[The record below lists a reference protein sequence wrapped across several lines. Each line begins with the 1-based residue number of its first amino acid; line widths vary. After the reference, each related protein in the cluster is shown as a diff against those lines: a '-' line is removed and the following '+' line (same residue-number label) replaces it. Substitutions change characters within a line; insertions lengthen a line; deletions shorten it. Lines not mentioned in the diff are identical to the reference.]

1 MARVQ
6 SQKVRQAVLVT
17 GDPVD
22 PNMLP
27 EKLQLF
33 NELGEPLMMGGGFAR
48 HEEVDTTAVM
58 IPGQIQ
64 ARDLELYPSVRIFK
78 IGTNRPARVRM
89 YPTAAM
95 RDADLL
101 RPIGTKP
108 PSSSN
113 HGRLLEV
120 VTGAGLLELV
130 LSPAV
135 DLTSVDAFDA
145 LFYVSVTNLGDTDGA
160 VAVTYHYFRTE

>member
-22 PNMLP
+22 PNTLP

-33 NELGEPLMMGGGFAR
+33 NELGEPLMLGGGFAR
-48 HEEVDTTAVM
+48 HEEEDTTAVLAG
-58 IPGQIQ
+58 GQVE
-64 ARDLELYPSVRIFK
+64 ARDLELYPSVRLFK

-95 RDADLL
+95 RDADLY
-101 RPIGTKP
+101 RPIGQKP
-108 PSSSN
+108 TGN

-120 VTGAGLLELV
+120 VTDAALLELI

-135 DLTSVDAFDA
+135 DLTSSDEFDPT
-145 LFYVSVTNLGDTDGA
+145 FYVSVTNLGDAPG
-160 VAVTYHYFRTE
+160 

>member
-1 MARVQ
+1 MTRVM

-22 PNMLP
+22 PNILP

-33 NELGEPLMMGGGFAR
+33 NELGEPLMLGGGYAR
-48 HEEVDTTAVM
+48 HDEVDTTAVLAGGE
-58 IPGQIQ
+58 IESGE
-64 ARDLELYPSVRIFK
+64 LELYPSVRLFK
-78 IGTNRPARVRM
+78 LSTNRPARVRM

-95 RDADLL
+95 RDADLY
-101 RPIGTKP
+101 RTIGHKP
-108 PSSSN
+108 SGN

-120 VTGAGLLELV
+120 VTTAGLLELV

-135 DLTSVDAFDA
+135 DVTSSDEFDGT
-145 LFYVSVTNLGDTDGA
+145 FYVSVTNLGDTAGA

>member
-1 MARVQ
+1 MRVQ

-22 PNMLP
+22 PNDLP

-33 NELGEPLMMGGGFAR
+33 NELGEPLMLGGGFAR
-48 HEEVDTTAVM
+48 HDEVDTTAVLTG
-58 IPGQIQ
+58 GQVESR
-64 ARDLELYPSVRIFK
+64 ALELYPSVRIFK
-78 IGTNRPARVRM
+78 IGTNVPARVRM

-95 RDADLL
+95 RDADLY
-101 RPIGTKP
+101 RPIGQKP
-108 PSSSN
+108 SGN

-135 DLTSVDAFDA
+135 DVTSDDEFDGT
-145 LFYVSVTNLGDTDGA
+145 FYVSVTNLGATGA
-160 VAVTYHYFRTE
+160 VVVTYHYFRTE

>member
-1 MARVQ
+1 MARVR
-6 SQKVRQAVLVT
+6 SQMIRQAVLVT

-22 PNMLP
+22 PNSLP

-48 HEEVDTTAVM
+48 HEEEQHSGTLLD
-58 IPGQIQ
+58 PQEEK
-64 ARDLELYPSVRIFK
+64 RDVLELYPSVRLYK
-78 IGTNRPARVRM
+78 IRTNRPTRVRM

-95 RDADLL
+95 RDADAG
-101 RPIGTKP
+101 RSIGVKP
-108 PSSSN
+108 MGN

-120 VTGAGLLELV
+120 VTTPNLLELI

-135 DLTSVDAFDA
+135 DITSVDAFDSE
-145 LFYVSVTNLGDTDGA
+145 FFTTVTNLDSGVGTIL
-160 VAVTYHYFRTE
+160 VTYFYFRTE